1 MDWNPPITN
10 HITFWTCSSED
21 LFPRSSAKM
30 IYGTEKPKISSSNEN
45 NFWWAACPFFVV
57 QIVQNFFTAGFDSGQ
72 PNRWQNI
79 FQLDL
84 HKCHDSL
91 FKNDILSETGSQC
104 ILNWLWVQNYVQCH
118 FLDLDVVY
126 FKICPIFCLGSLGLC
141 GCTVIQ

>member
-1 MDWNPPITN
+1 M
-10 HITFWTCSSED
+10 
-21 LFPRSSAKM
+21 K
-30 IYGTEKPKISSSNEN
+30 
-45 NFWWAACPFFVV
+45 AACPFFVV

-104 ILNWLWVQNYVQCH
+104 ILNWL
-118 FLDLDVVY
+118 
-126 FKICPIFCLGSLGLC
+126 
-141 GCTVIQ
+141 